1 VSPTGDHTEKVERV
15 ARVAHAARLHGVL
28 LAGHHNIAWLTG
40 GRANRIDAS
49 RETGTARLLVAA
61 DGRCFVLANA
71 IEMPRLIGEELV
83 GLDYVPVEYPW
94 TEDQDP
100 SRAVRAARSL
110 LGDAAALGADWPLP
124 GTTVVEAALSRARSL
139 LTDGDIGRYRALGR
153 EAGLMLGNVCLT
165 LTPGDE
171 ERDIARTIMDGTLGI
186 RARPIVTL
194 VGSDERL
201 RRYRHPVPTAAPWK
215 HVLMV
220 ALCAERDGLVV
231 SLSRIVAAGGPPD
244 LEARTRATASV
255 FGRLLDATR
264 PGATAAS
271 LYGVAAAAYAAAGFP
286 GEELKH
292 HQGGAIGYRAREWV
306 AHPGSPEAVQ
316 ARQAFAWNPTI
327 AGTKIEDTALVIDDR
342 IEMLTMTPDWPAI
355 ALGTAERP
363 IAASDV
369 RRL

>member
-1 VSPTGDHTEKVERV
+1 MSPTADHTEKLERV
-15 ARVAHAARLHGVL
+15 ARLAHTAGLQGVL

-49 RETGTARLLVAA
+49 REAGTARLLVAA
-61 DGRCFVLANA
+61 DGRRFVLANA

-83 GLDYVPVEYPW
+83 GLDYEPIEYPW

-100 SRAVRAARSL
+100 ARAVGAARGL
-110 LGDAAALGADWPLP
+110 LGDTAPLGADVALP
-124 GTTVVEAALSRARSL
+124 ETTPVEAALSRARSL
-139 LTDGDIGRYRALGR
+139 LTDGDIARYRALGR
-153 EAGLMLGNVCLT
+153 DAGLMLGNVCLE
-165 LTPGDE
+165 LTPGDV
-171 ERDIARTIMDGTLGI
+171 ERDIARTIMDGALSI

-201 RRYRHPVPTAAPWK
+201 RQYRHPVPTAAAWK
-215 HVLMV
+215 HVVMV

-231 SLSRIVAAGGPPD
+231 SLSRMVAAGGPPD
-244 LEARTRATASV
+244 LEARTRAAASV

-271 LYGVAAAAYAAAGFP
+271 LYGVAADAYAAAGFP

-306 AHPGSPEAVQ
+306 AHPKSQDAVQ

-342 IEMLTMTPDWPAI
+342 VEMLTSTRDWPMI
-355 ALGTAERP
+355 TLGTRERP
-363 IAASDV
+363 ILASDV
-369 RRL
+369 WRL

>member
-1 VSPTGDHTEKVERV
+1 
-15 ARVAHAARLHGVL
+15 VL

-83 GLDYVPVEYPW
+83 GLDCVPIEYPW

-110 LGDAAALGADWPLP
+110 LGDTTALGADWSLP
-124 GTTVVEAALSRARSL
+124 ETTSVEPALSRARSL

-153 EAGLMLGNVCLT
+153 EAGLMLGNLCLT

-171 ERDIARTIMDGTLGI
+171 ERDIARSIMDGALGM
-186 RARPIVTL
+186 RARPVVTL

-201 RRYRHPVPTAAPWK
+201 RRYRHPVPTASAWK
-215 HVLMV
+215 HVVMV

-244 LEARTRATASV
+244 LEQRTRATASV
-255 FGRLLDATR
+255 FGRLLEATR

-271 LYGVAAAAYAAAGFP
+271 LFAVAADGYAAAGFP

-306 AHPGSPEAVQ
+306 AHPKSQETVQ
-316 ARQAFAWNPTI
+316 VRQAFAWNPTI
-327 AGTKIEDTALVIDDR
+327 AGTKIEDTALLIDDR
-342 IEMLTMTPDWPAI
+342 IEMLTTTPDWPLI
-355 ALGTAERP
+355 DLGTRDRP
-363 IAASDV
+363 IKATNV
-369 RRL
+369 WRL